1 MANSWEG
8 SERQIFR
15 VERETMGLEMC
26 RENICVRIDVAPI
39 DNKSGSL
46 WLTWKIEDGT
56 SRRRKNSR
64 IELGVG
70 RSAQEM

>member
-1 MANSWEG
+1 
-8 SERQIFR
+8 
-15 VERETMGLEMC
+15 MGLEMC

>member
-1 MANSWEG
+1 
-8 SERQIFR
+8 
-15 VERETMGLEMC
+15 MC
-26 RENICVRIDVAPI
+26 GESLCVCIDVAPI
-39 DNKSGSL
+39 NNKSGGL
-46 WLTWKIEDGT
+46 WLRWKIEDGT